1 MTFYQ
6 ELQLDQIGSKRYL
19 KNLTDP
25 KEKRKHTAI
34 FFRYADMGIQNR
46 HGVCSLLLIFAIAT
60 PIFGLPGAIFLR
72 IFNNAIGSLYGWL
85 FDTVMGKISE
95 VFRERTAAIAD

>member
-1 MTFYQ
+1 MFVTLFTKVFGASNSIVGVVV
-6 ELQLDQIGSKRYL
+6 LLSVMV
-19 KNLTDP
+19 
-25 KEKRKHTAI
+25 
-34 FFRYADMGIQNR
+34 FRYADMGIQNR